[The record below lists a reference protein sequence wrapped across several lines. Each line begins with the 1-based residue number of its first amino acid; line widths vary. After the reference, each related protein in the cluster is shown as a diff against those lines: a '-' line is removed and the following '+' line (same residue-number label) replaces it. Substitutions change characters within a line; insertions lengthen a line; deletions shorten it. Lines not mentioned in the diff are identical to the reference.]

1 MNIDMRGTN
10 IIVQIAETKE
20 KPEIIK
26 QDEYCN
32 IVSDKDAQI
41 VKITANNGTK
51 IVKEGD
57 IVSIDTVALK
67 NGYNGDAARTHIVG
81 KALEV
86 DRKQVEVTKQAFFE
100 GIKLQQ
106 KFGIVKKKKWT

>member
-1 MNIDMRGTN
+1 MLLT
-10 IIVQIAETKE
+10 E

-32 IVSDKDAQI
+32 IIADKDGQI

-57 IVSIDTVALK
+57 IVKKGSIII
-67 NGYNGDAARTHIVG
+67 GGWMEG
-81 KALEV
+81 KYTGTRYVHANRRSDCKSLV
-86 DRKQVEVTKQAFFE
+86 
-100 GIKLQQ
+100 
-106 KFGIVKKKKWT
+106 